1 MSQDPYAPPAA
12 SGSWF
17 PPESP
22 YDVRHDAL
30 GRPARDPAPP
40 GGGRRGFAAGLAAGL
55 ITGLI
60 AGVVGGAG
68 VVAADRFL
76 LDDAAVADRA
86 SDSAGAAG
94 DDGAGAPERDR
105 GAGAAAPA
113 PDGSLPAVVDDVLPG
128 VVSIEVT
135 TPVGV
140 GSGSGFVI
148 DGDEGLVLTNN
159 HVVGAAADGAGDITV
174 LFDDGSQ
181 VGAEIVGR
189 EASYDLAVLQVP
201 RSGLPELAFADSDS
215 VAVGQSVLAVGAP
228 LGLESTVTSG
238 IVSALNRPVAAGGGG
253 EETAFIN
260 AIQTDAAINP
270 GNSGGPLVDLD
281 GRVVGINSA
290 IARAPG
296 GGEGNVGLG
305 FAIPSNQAER
315 TARQLIDTGEAT
327 FPVIGVLLD
336 RSYTGEGVRILDTE
350 VEGQAPVVPGGPAD
364 RAGVRPGEVVLAI
377 DGRPVTAPDELIVYI
392 RAQEPGDEVVLT
404 VRRGE
409 GTEDVPVT
417 LEASEE

>member
-12 SGSWF
+12 AGTWF
-17 PPESP
+17 ASESP
-22 YDVRHDAL
+22 YEVRHDSL
-30 GRPARDPAPP
+30 GQPTPGPAPR
-40 GGGRRGFAAGLAAGL
+40 GGARRGFAAGLVGGLVAGL
-55 ITGLI
+55 M
-60 AGVVGGAG
+60 GGAG

-76 LDDAAVADRA
+76 LDGGREADRTSDAAGPADE
-86 SDSAGAAG
+86 AGAAG
-94 DDGAGAPERDR
+94 TGGAR
-105 GAGAAAPA
+105 GAAAPA
-113 PDGSLPAVVDDVLPG
+113 PPPDGSLPAVVGDVLPS

-135 TPVGV
+135 TPVGA

-159 HVVGAAADGAGDITV
+159 HVVAAAADGAGEITV
-174 LFDDGSQ
+174 VFDDGAQ

-215 VAVGQSVLAVGAP
+215 VAVGQSVVAVGAP

-253 EETAFIN
+253 EEPAFIN

-281 GRVVGINSA
+281 GRVVGVNSA
-290 IARAPG
+290 IARIPG
-296 GGEGNVGLG
+296 GGNGNVGLG

-315 TARQLIDTGEAT
+315 TARQLIDTGEAS
-327 FPVIGVLLD
+327 FPVVGVLLD
-336 RSYTGEGVRILDTE
+336 RAYTGEGVRILDTE
-350 VEGQAPVVPGGPAD
+350 VEGQPPVVPGGPAD
-364 RAGVRPGEVVLAI
+364 RAGIRPGEVVLAI

-404 VRRGE
+404 LRRGE
-409 GTEDVPVT
+409 GAEDVPVT